1 MNLYIINWRNC
12 MCKIS
17 IIMPSLNVM
26 QYIKQCMDSV
36 LLQTLKDIEIICVD
50 AGSTDGTLDILREY
64 ERKDSRVKVII
75 SDYKSYGYQMNLGI
89 KVSHGKYIGIVET
102 DDFVDK
108 DMFDNMYKIITE
120 FDVDFVKCGYK
131 QILSNGKRDI
141 INSENTRILPEQYVY
156 KKINLKGN
164 INARFIDT
172 LHIWS
177 GLYKRDFL
185 VSKNIRFNETNG
197 ASFQDTSFSLLV
209 GLFANSCIYT
219 NDASYC
225 YRIDNDNSS
234 VRSSSKINCIID
246 EFDYLDKF
254 VSKNTD
260 KVVKFELRKAKI
272 RAYSWNYNRLS
283 IEAGELFRKQVLEE
297 MNELKDNKDF
307 YYWLDSY
314 NQRFLD
320 DLISGIRN
328 TVEIDKE
335 KEDMAHLL
343 IDTLKEGRRYSI
355 VSAGTYAN
363 RIILLM
369 QYMNIEAAA
378 VYDNSDDKVGKIFN
392 GYTIELID
400 NICNNDRDDI
410 YIIANKN
417 HSDELKKQLEILGIK
432 KDNIKIFDNL
442 YDWTRLIDIYNH
454 IEST

>member
-1 MNLYIINWRNC
+1 MY
-12 MCKIS
+12 KIS
-17 IIMPSLNVM
+17 IILPSLNVAN
-26 QYIKQCMDSV
+26 YIYTCINSV
-36 LLQTLKDIEIICVD
+36 ILQKLHDIEIICVD
-50 AGSTDGTLDILREY
+50 AGSTDGTLEILREY
-64 ERKDSRVKVII
+64 EKKDNRIKVIV
-75 SDYKSYGYQMNLGI
+75 SDIKSYGYQMNLGI
-89 KVSHGKYIGIVET
+89 QAANGKYIGIVET

-108 DMFDNMYKIITE
+108 NMFYCLYALAEKY
-120 FDVDFVKCGYK
+120 DVDFVKSGYK
-131 QILSNGKRDI
+131 QFVSNRTKKV
-141 INSENTRILPEQYVY
+141 INYENARVLPDEYIN
-156 KKINLKGN
+156 KKLDLYNNTK
-164 INARFIDT
+164 ARFIDT
-172 LHIWS
+172 VHIWS
-177 GLYKRDFL
+177 GIYKKDFL
-185 VSKNIRFNETNG
+185 VSKNIRFNETKG
-197 ASFQDTSFSLLV
+197 ASFQDTSFSILV
-209 GLFANSCIYT
+209 GLFADSCIYT
-219 NDASYC
+219 NDAFYC
-225 YRIDNDNSS
+225 YRMDNEGSS
-234 VRSSSKINCIID
+234 VKSDSKINCIID
-246 EFDYLDKF
+246 EFAYLDKYI
-254 VSKNTD
+254 D
-260 KVVKFELRKAKI
+260 KYTSEAVEFEIKREKIKA
-272 RAYSWNYNRLS
+272 YGWNYNRLS
-283 IEAGELFRKQVLEE
+283 IESRELFRNQVLEE
-297 MNELKDNKDF
+297 MKEFRNNKAF

-314 NQRFLD
+314 NQCILN
-320 DLISGIRN
+320 DLISDIRN
-328 TVEIDKE
+328 SSEIDKE